1 MQTNETQTKQADIK
15 NALSSLFA
23 NEDLNN
29 YAMENAVL
37 GKISAGDDVPV
48 QTYAKELKLPETL
61 FSELESNSEGRAID
75 ENGKLR
81 ENLEDENFRK
91 DFYTFGMSIVFDKA
105 PKNSYDFDDDGLLP
119 FKFGLK
125 EYLLELFPL
134 FEQIAAYPIEHD
146 AFDLMRADSEQAQE
160 SVCACRELIA
170 NIKIKGIKQ
179 GKCVNKYVK
188 SFSHIPYFACKLLT
202 ETKGKFV
209 LSNADVQSLD
219 YKLALLSLLP
229 FRNTENAALFELKAK
244 AWFEKNYR

>member
-1 MQTNETQTKQADIK
+1 MQTNETQTKQADIE
-15 NALSSLFA
+15 NALSALFA

-37 GKISAGDDVPV
+37 GKIKAGDDVPV
-48 QTYAKELKLPETL
+48 QTYAKELKISEKLLSALET
-61 FSELESNSEGRAID
+61 NSEGKAID

-91 DFYTFGMSIVFDKA
+91 DFYTLGMSIVFDKA
-105 PKNSYDFDDDGLLP
+105 PKDSYDFDDDGLLP
-119 FKFGLK
+119 FKCGLK

-134 FEQIAAYPIEHD
+134 FVQIASYPVEHD
-146 AFDLMRADSEQAQE
+146 AFDVMRSDSEKAQE
-160 SVCACRELIA
+160 DVRACRELIT

-188 SFSHIPYFACKLLT
+188 NLSHIPHFASKLLT
-202 ETKGKFV
+202 ENKGKYV
-209 LSNADVQSLD
+209 LSNADIQSRD

-229 FRNTENAALFELKAK
+229 FRNPENAALFELKAK
-244 AWFEKNYR
+244 AWLEKN